1 MTEHHDSK
9 DTDSKDTPTTPQEN
23 ASENAAPDTFDYV
36 VDYWDDEGSASND
49 SSDAVIEALSA
60 TVDAN
65 ATDPTDGDT
74 DADGEPAADKSRE
87 TAPAHSNENAQVTVP
102 DVVQVADHH
111 LGGTTEQFYTASS
124 LLMRLFLFLRLPA
137 PLP

>member
-1 MTEHHDSK
+1 
-9 DTDSKDTPTTPQEN
+9 
-23 ASENAAPDTFDYV
+23 
-36 VDYWDDEGSASND
+36 
-49 SSDAVIEALSA
+49 SA

-102 DVVQVADHH
+102 DVVQVADH
-111 LGGTTEQFYTASS
+111 LDSS
-124 LLMRLFLFLRLPA
+124 LQAEEDGEDAALAGSSIFRAYPML
-137 PLP
+137 